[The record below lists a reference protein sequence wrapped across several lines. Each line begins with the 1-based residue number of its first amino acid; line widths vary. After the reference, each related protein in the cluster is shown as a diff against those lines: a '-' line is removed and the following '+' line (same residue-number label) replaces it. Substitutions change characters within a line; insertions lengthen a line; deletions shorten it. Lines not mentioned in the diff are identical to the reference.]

1 MMYLVGRPVILHCH
15 ALMAPLVAPLMIYST
30 TFASFEA
37 GAHMV
42 GESVLLHPN
51 DAVQL
56 RSPAHYLEVG
66 NAVMLDVLILLM
78 L

>member
-1 MMYLVGRPVILHCH
+1 
-15 ALMAPLVAPLMIYST
+15 MIYST

-37 GAHMV
+37 DAHMV

-56 RSPAHYLEVG
+56 RSPAHYLEAE
-66 NAVMLDVLILLM
+66 NAVMLDVLIPLM

>member
-1 MMYLVGRPVILHCH
+1 
-15 ALMAPLVAPLMIYST
+15 MIYST

-37 GAHMV
+37 DAHMV

-56 RSPAHYLEVG
+56 LSLAHYLEVG
-66 NAVMLDVLILLM
+66 IAVMLDVLIPMM

>member
-1 MMYLVGRPVILHCH
+1 MILHCH

-56 RSPAHYLEVG
+56 RNPEHYHEVE
-66 NAVMLDVLILLM
+66 NAVMLDGLILLM